1 MIVAPQNQPLNVFMC
16 VLSSE
21 WNKLWVMRVT
31 GDSGYELSVVKCAS
45 ECCKAHNRERE
56 KKACRGDSMW
66 FLVCEVSQEL
76 TSLAHSALIDHCTK
90 PQLNLWYNLHPN
102 TRRRRKTTLKINLWL
117 YHGTWQDDHLRERK
131 GRKMRR
137 ASANSCFCYFV
148 TQDRC
153 LRQECVHVC
162 TFVVKVRR
170 FRKRNWF
177 FGSLIISADT
187 VILTTTSSFL

>member
-31 GDSGYELSVVKCAS
+31 GYSGYELSVVKCAS

-56 KKACRGDSMW
+56 RKKACRGDSMW

-102 TRRRRKTTLKINLWL
+102 TRRRRKNNLKNKLVAVPW
-117 YHGTWQDDHLRERK
+117 YMTRWSFERK
-131 GRKMRR
+131 KGKKDET
-137 ASANSCFCYFV
+137 SKCELVFLLLCYP
-148 TQDRC
+148 R
-153 LRQECVHVC
+153 
-162 TFVVKVRR
+162 
-170 FRKRNWF
+170 
-177 FGSLIISADT
+177 
-187 VILTTTSSFL
+187 